1 MYDMVVRGGTVVDGT
16 GSPPQVGDIAVDGGV
31 VAEVGRVD
39 EQGRRE
45 VDADG
50 LLVLPGW
57 VDIHTHYDGQATWD
71 PELTPSSWHGVTTTV
86 FGNCSVGFAPVRP
99 GTEEYLITL
108 MEGVEDIPGSV
119 LAEGVA
125 FRWESFADYLDALAA
140 TPRVMDVGAQVPH
153 APLRF
158 YVMGERGAD
167 HLEAPTEDEAAE
179 MGRLVKDALGAGALG
194 FTTSRTV
201 KHRAAD
207 GRFTP
212 GLTAGEPELL
222 AVARA
227 MGEAGAGVVQANSD
241 FGTADEFRLLRRM
254 AEVSGRPVSFSLIQ
268 LDQQPEGW
276 REHLDQIEVAAE
288 DGLTIRGQ
296 VASRP
301 IGILMGLDATLHPFL
316 AHRAYREVAG
326 LPLEERVRRLR
337 DPEVRERI
345 LAEHPDGG
353 YGAWMAH
360 ALTRTFV
367 LGDPPDYEPDPERS
381 VAAQAGRQGRD
392 PFDVV
397 YDLLLGDGGR
407 ALLYYPFE
415 NYANGN
421 LDAVGEMICS
431 EHTVSGLSDG
441 GAHVGTICDA
451 SFPTYLL
458 THWARDRERGPRL
471 PVEFVV
477 RSQTRDTAVAV
488 GLGDRGVLAPG
499 FRADLNVV
507 EWDALGIGAPEMV
520 YDLPA
525 GGRRLVQGARGYRHT
540 FVAGEATYV
549 DGAWT
554 GATPGRV
561 VRGDRPMSPLR

>member
-16 GSPPQVGDIAVDGGV
+16 GAPPRVADVAVDGGV
-31 VAEVGRVD
+31 VADVGRVD
-39 EQGRRE
+39 DSGRRE
-45 VDADG
+45 LDADG

-71 PELTPSSWHGVTTTV
+71 AELTPSSWHGVTTTV

-99 GTEEYLITL
+99 GTEDYLISL

-119 LAEGVA
+119 LAEGVS
-125 FRWESFADYLDALAA
+125 FGWESFSDYLDRLEA

-167 HLEAPTEDEAAE
+167 HTEVPTDDEVAE
-179 MGRLVKDALGAGALG
+179 MGRLVKEGLAAGALG

-207 GRFTP
+207 GRYTP
-212 GLTAGEPELL
+212 GLTAGDPELL
-222 AVARA
+222 GIAGA
-227 MGEAGAGVVQANSD
+227 MGEADAGVIQANSD
-241 FGTADEFRLLRRM
+241 FGDAHEFELLRQM
-254 AEVSGRPVSFSLIQ
+254 AAVSGRPVSYSLIQ
-268 LDQQPEGW
+268 LDQAPDGW
-276 REHLDQIEVAAE
+276 RDHLRLLGEAAE
-288 DGLTIRGQ
+288 HGLAMRGQ

-301 IGILMGLDATLHPFL
+301 IGILMGLEATIHPFL
-316 AHRAYREVAG
+316 AHSAYRDVAE
-326 LPLEERVRRLR
+326 LPLADRTARLR
-337 DPEVRERI
+337 DPELRARI
-345 LAEHPDGG
+345 LAEHPDRGFAG
-353 YGAWMAH
+353 WMAH

-367 LGDPPDYEPDPERS
+367 LGDPPDYEPDPAQS
-381 VAAQAGRQGRD
+381 VDAQARRQGRD
-392 PFDVV
+392 PFEVV
-397 YDLLLGDGGR
+397 YDMLLADEGR

-415 NYANGN
+415 NYADGN
-421 LDAVGEMICS
+421 LDAVGELLS
-431 EHTVSGLSDG
+431 SPHTVSGLSDG

-458 THWARDRERGPRL
+458 THWARDRHRGPRL
-471 PVEFVV
+471 PLEFVV
-477 RSQTRDTAVAV
+477 RTQTRDTAIAV

-499 FRADLNVV
+499 YRADLNVV
-507 EWDALGIGAPEMV
+507 DWETLGISAPELV

-525 GGRRLVQGARGYRHT
+525 GGKRLIQRADGYEHT
-540 FVAGEATYV
+540 FVAGQETYAA
-549 DGAWT
+549 GEWT

-561 VRGDRPMSPLR
+561 VRGARPQL

>member
-1 MYDMVVRGGTVVDGT
+1 
-16 GSPPQVGDIAVDGGV
+16 
-31 VAEVGRVD
+31 
-39 EQGRRE
+39 
-45 VDADG
+45 
-50 LLVLPGW
+50 
-57 VDIHTHYDGQATWD
+57 
-71 PELTPSSWHGVTTTV
+71 SWHGVTTTV

-119 LAEGVA
+119 LAEGVT
-125 FRWESFADYLDALAA
+125 FGWESFADYLDALAA

-167 HLEAPTEDEAAE
+167 HLEAPTEDEATE
-179 MGRLVKDALGAGALG
+179 MGRLVEDALGAGALG

-241 FGTADEFRLLRRM
+241 FGTVDEFRLLRQM

-316 AHRAYREVAG
+316 AHRA
-326 LPLEERVRRLR
+326 
-337 DPEVRERI
+337 
-345 LAEHPDGG
+345 
-353 YGAWMAH
+353 
-360 ALTRTFV
+360 
-367 LGDPPDYEPDPERS
+367 
-381 VAAQAGRQGRD
+381 
-392 PFDVV
+392 
-397 YDLLLGDGGR
+397 
-407 ALLYYPFE
+407 
-415 NYANGN
+415 
-421 LDAVGEMICS
+421 
-431 EHTVSGLSDG
+431 
-441 GAHVGTICDA
+441 
-451 SFPTYLL
+451 
-458 THWARDRERGPRL
+458 
-471 PVEFVV
+471 
-477 RSQTRDTAVAV
+477 
-488 GLGDRGVLAPG
+488 
-499 FRADLNVV
+499 
-507 EWDALGIGAPEMV
+507 
-520 YDLPA
+520 
-525 GGRRLVQGARGYRHT
+525 
-540 FVAGEATYV
+540 
-549 DGAWT
+549 
-554 GATPGRV
+554 
-561 VRGDRPMSPLR
+561 